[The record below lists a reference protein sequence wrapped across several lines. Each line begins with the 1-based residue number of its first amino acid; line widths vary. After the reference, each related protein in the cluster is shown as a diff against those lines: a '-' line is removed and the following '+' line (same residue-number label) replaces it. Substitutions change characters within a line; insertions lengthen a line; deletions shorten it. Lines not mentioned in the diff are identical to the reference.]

1 MEQENN
7 TTERV
12 VEEAISSE
20 EAVAVD
26 FTSLSCEEMAGK
38 LKELMDKYPVGAL
51 KEVME
56 DLPELFESQYKAE
69 YEAALAVFTAD
80 GDSADGFVYG
90 DGVRERF
97 HTLCKAYREKR
108 VAESRQAEAEREEN
122 LKIKLG
128 IIEELKALVQKEEI
142 KGGTFREF
150 RALQE
155 KWRATGMVPQGEA
168 NGLWETYH
176 LHVENF
182 YNYVKIDKELRDL
195 DWKRN
200 LDDKTVLCEEAER
213 LAESNDVAGAFKQ
226 LQLLH
231 GRWKEIGPVA
241 KEQSEAIWERF
252 RAASGCIHE
261 KYRRFF
267 ESLKEEQETSL
278 RAKEELCVRA
288 EAMAAEE
295 HEKMSQWQAATQKV
309 LDLQQEWRHAGTVPL
324 KERGKIYRRF
334 RAACDT
340 FFERKRK
347 FYTEWEAELERNLA
361 LKVALCERVEE
372 LKESTDWKA
381 TTDKMIACQKEWKKI
396 GPAPRKHSNKVWAR
410 FRAACDAFFERKNE
424 HLKGRSAEQEQNL
437 ELKKALIEE
446 VKAFALSGNNEED
459 IEKLKEFQGRWGQI
473 GFVPIKEKE
482 AVQEEFRQ
490 VMNCWFDRLNLDEF
504 DRDLE
509 RFRAKIS
516 SLDGG
521 ENREYKIVNE
531 REKLVGKI
539 RQLETDVHT
548 WENNIGFI
556 SKSNKSEGLI
566 RELNAKIEKTR
577 QRLALLQEKLKALD
591 EII

>member
-7 TTERV
+7 R
-12 VEEAISSE
+12 
-20 EAVAVD
+20 
-26 FTSLSCEEMAGK
+26 
-38 LKELMDKYPVGAL
+38 
-51 KEVME
+51 
-56 DLPELFESQYKAE
+56 
-69 YEAALAVFTAD
+69 
-80 GDSADGFVYG
+80 
-90 DGVRERF
+90 
-97 HTLCKAYREKR
+97 
-108 VAESRQAEAEREEN
+108 AEREEN
-122 LKIKLG
+122 LRIKLG

-142 KGGTFREF
+142 QGSTFREF

-155 KWRATGMVPQGEA
+155 KWRATGMVPQGEV

-182 YNYVKIDKELRDL
+182 YDYVKIDKELRDL

-200 LDDKTVLCEEAER
+200 LDDKTALCEEAEK

-252 RAASGCIHE
+252 REASGRIHE

-267 ESLKEEQETSL
+267 ESLKEEQEASL
-278 RAKEELCVRA
+278 RAKEELCGRA
-288 EAMAAEE
+288 EALAGEECGTMA
-295 HEKMSQWQAATQKV
+295 QWQKATQKV
-309 LDLQQEWRHAGTVPL
+309 LDLQQEWRQAGNVPL
-324 KERGKIYRRF
+324 KERGRVYKRF
-334 RAACDT
+334 RAACDA

-372 LKESTDWKA
+372 LKDSTDWKVV
-381 TTDKMIACQKEWKKI
+381 TDKIIACQKEWKKI

-424 HLKGRSAEQEQNL
+424 HQKGKGEEQERNL

-446 VKAFALSGNNEED
+446 VKAFELSGNNEAD

-482 AVQEEFRQ
+482 GVQEEFRQ
-490 VMNCWFDRLNLDEF
+490 VMNGWFDRLDLDEF

-521 ENREYKIVNE
+521 ENRDYKIVNE
-531 REKLVGKI
+531 REKLVAKI
-539 RQLETDVHT
+539 RQLETDIHT

-556 SKSNKSEGLI
+556 SKSNKTEGLL
-566 RELNAKIEKTR
+566 RELEGKIGKTR